1 MKRNPFEVL
10 PAAVE
15 IGGVSVKI
23 NPDFR
28 IGVSIET
35 EMLQE
40 HPDVEG
46 LLKLFYSE
54 EVPSQMEEAAE
65 QMIRFYSYADDE
77 NEDGKEEKKAA
88 VSSRKRLYD
97 FSQDADA
104 LLSSFWQAYGIDLER
119 DEIHWW
125 KFRRLMF
132 GLPADTPFMQRVHIR
147 SVDLNKVDK
156 SQKGYYRRMKKIYA
170 LKQNVRR
177 ERMTAAEK
185 EEAMKEKVRRR
196 FEEAQKSPP
205 KRG

>member
-10 PAAVE
+10 PDTVE

-28 IGVSIET
+28 VGVSIET
-35 EMLQE
+35 DMLQPQ
-40 HPDVEG
+40 PDVEG
-46 LLKLFYSE
+46 LLKAFYPQGYNNVEKAVQQMIWFYSH
-54 EVPSQMEEAAE
+54 
-65 QMIRFYSYADDE
+65 ADDE

-97 FSQDADA
+97 FSQDADV

-132 GLPADTPFMQRVHIR
+132 GLPAETPFMQRVHIR

-196 FEEAQKSPP
+196 FEEAQKSPS

>member
-1 MKRNPFEVL
+1 MKNNPFEVL
-10 PAAVE
+10 PDTVE
-15 IGGVSVKI
+15 IGGASVKI
-23 NPDFR
+23 NSDFR
-28 IGVSIET
+28 VGVSIET

-54 EVPSQMEEAAE
+54 EIPSPIEEAAE
-65 QMIRFYSYADDE
+65 QMIRFYSHADDE

-104 LLSSFWQAYGIDLER
+104 LLSSFWQAYDIDLER

-147 SVDLNKVDK
+147 SVDLSKVDK
-156 SQKGYYRRMKKIYA
+156 SQKSYYRRMKKIYA
-170 LKQNVRR
+170 LKQNVHR
-177 ERMTAAEK
+177 EKMTAAEK
-185 EEAMKEKVRRR
+185 EEVMKEKVRRR
-196 FEEAQKSPP
+196 FEEAQKSE
-205 KRG
+205 KN